1 MTSLENS
8 KAAPLAPTVGGAAPA
23 GARTAAPGP
32 ARKKKRTRRG
42 SFWGSVVPPV
52 VIIALLVVVWEVAV
66 AVTGV
71 RPSVLPSPS
80 RVVVEGLERADIIWG
95 HTLSTLQ
102 VTLIGFAFSLIV
114 AWIIAIAIDFSG
126 VLRRGLMPIL
136 VASQTIPIIAIA
148 PLMIIWFGFGLLPK
162 VLVVALVTF
171 FPIVV
176 GLIEGFNKAD
186 RETSNLLR
194 SMGASR
200 WKEFTFVRLPSAMPS
215 FFTALRISIT
225 YAVVGAIF
233 AEYVGAQSGLGIFMS
248 TQKNA
253 FRTDLVL
260 AAVAVTAILSITL
273 YLLTFVIE
281 RLVIPWSFKERKA
294 RGDR

>member
-1 MTSLENS
+1 MTSVENRKS
-8 KAAPLAPTVGGAAPA
+8 ASPAAG
-23 GARTAAPGP
+23 TAAAGSPP
-32 ARKKKRTRRG
+32 PRAAQKSRRKRPRRD

-52 VIIALLVVVWEVAV
+52 VIVVLLLVGWEL
-66 AVTGV
+66 AVTLTGM
-71 RPSVLPSPS
+71 RPQVLPAPS
-80 RVVVEGLERADIIWG
+80 RVVVEGFERADIIWG

-114 AWIIAIAIDFSG
+114 AWVIAVAIDFSG
-126 VLRRGLMPIL
+126 VLRRGIMPLL

-162 VLVVALVTF
+162 ILVVALVTF

-260 AAVAVTAILSITL
+260 AAVAVTAVLSISL

>member
-1 MTSLENS
+1 MTSIDSS
-8 KAAPLAPTVGGAAPA
+8 KAVPLARAASSGAASAGSASKPPA
-23 GARTAAPGP
+23 P
-32 ARKKKRTRRG
+32 RKKKRIRRG
-42 SFWGSVVPPV
+42 SFWGSVLPPI
-52 VIIALLVVVWEVAV
+52 VIVALLVIVWEIAV
-66 AVTGV
+66 SVSGV
-71 RPSVLPSPS
+71 RPQVLPSPS
-80 RVVVEGLERADIIWG
+80 RVVVEGIGRADIIWG
-95 HTLSTLQ
+95 HALSTLQ
-102 VTLIGFAFSLIV
+102 VTLVGFAFSLVV
-114 AWIIAIAIDFSG
+114 AWAIAVAIDFSG
-126 VLRRGLMPIL
+126 MLRRGLMPLL

-162 VLVVALVTF
+162 ILVVALVTF

-194 SMGASR
+194 SMGAGR

-281 RLVIPWSFKERKA
+281 RLVIPWNFKERKA
-294 RGDR
+294 RGGR